1 MSKERTWVEEI
12 EIAGSELVERVKE
25 LIQEGNVRRLII
37 RRSDGTTLMEIPLT
51 AGVVAGGVVTV
62 FAPLLA
68 ALGALAALVAEIKL
82 EIIRVDQGDES

>member
-1 MSKERTWVEEI
+1 M
-12 EIAGSELVERVKE
+12 
-25 LIQEGNVRRLII
+25 RRA
-37 RRSDGTTLMEIPLT
+37 RAFHSSGTESTLMEIPLT